1 MLLNIIKYPDS
12 ILRKDAKE
20 VEKVDNEIK
29 NLILDMTETM
39 QKYDG
44 AGLSAPQVG
53 VSKRI
58 IIADDGKEELA
69 IVNPEIVKKSW
80 RKQKDKEGCLSLPG
94 LEVKIKR
101 SKKIIVSGVDYSG
114 KKIRID
120 AENLMARILQHEID
134 HLNGVLIIDRLNKK
148 EKNDYEKSL

>member
-12 ILRKDAKE
+12 ILRKNAKE
-20 VEKVDNEIK
+20 IEKIDDDIK

-44 AGLSAPQVG
+44 AGLAAPQVG

-58 IIADDGKEELA
+58 IIANDGKEELA
-69 IVNPEIVKKSW
+69 IINPKIIKRSW
-80 RKQKDKEGCLSLPG
+80 RKEKDKEGCLSLPG
-94 LEVKIKR
+94 LIVGIKR
-101 SKKIIVSGVDYSG
+101 NKKIIVSGIDYSG
-114 KKIRID
+114 GKIRREAKD
-120 AENLMARILQHEID
+120 LMARILQHEID

-148 EKNDYEKSL
+148 DKEKYEESL